1 MLETYVKKILSSKVY
16 DLAKET
22 PLSPARLLTQRFGTQ
37 VYLKREDLQ
46 SIFSFKLRGAYNR
59 MVHIDANQLE
69 KGVVTASAGNHA
81 QGVAVA
87 ADKLNVKATVVMGF
101 NTPAIKVESVKNF
114 GAKVI
119 LHGDSYDE
127 AAEFANNLA
136 ESEGSTYIHPY
147 DDPLVIAGQGTV
159 GMEIANQH
167 TGHIDAIFVPVGG

>member
-81 QGVAVA
+81 QGVALSA
-87 ADKLNVKATVVMGF
+87 KHMNLKCDIYIPN
-101 NTPAIKVESVKNF
+101 NTPLQKINRIKHFSNENC
-114 GAKVI
+114 
-119 LHGDSYDE
+119 
-127 AAEFANNLA
+127 N
-136 ESEGSTYIHPY
+136 
-147 DDPLVIAGQGTV
+147 
-159 GMEIANQH
+159 
-167 TGHIDAIFVPVGG
+167 IFIRFV

>member
-1 MLETYVKKILSSKVY
+1 
-16 DLAKET
+16 
-22 PLSPARLLTQRFGTQ
+22 
-37 VYLKREDLQ
+37 
-46 SIFSFKLRGAYNR
+46 

-114 GAKVI
+114 GAKVD

-147 DDPLVIAGQGTV
+147 DDPLVIAVKVLWEWNT
-159 GMEIANQH
+159 NQH
-167 TGHIDAIFVPVGG
+167 TGHIDAIFVPVGGGLIAGIACFFKYLRPRTKTGSKPRVPLVSLKLRRAGRRVKLPRESLDLFA

>member
-87 ADKLNVKATVVMGF
+87 ADKLNAVSYTHLTLPTTVIV
-101 NTPAIKVESVKNF
+101 
-114 GAKVI
+114 
-119 LHGDSYDE
+119 
-127 AAEFANNLA
+127 
-136 ESEGSTYIHPY
+136 
-147 DDPLVIAGQGTV
+147 
-159 GMEIANQH
+159 
-167 TGHIDAIFVPVGG
+167 

>member
-1 MLETYVKKILSSKVY
+1 
-16 DLAKET
+16 
-22 PLSPARLLTQRFGTQ
+22 
-37 VYLKREDLQ
+37 
-46 SIFSFKLRGAYNR
+46 
-59 MVHIDANQLE
+59 MVHIDANQLV

-167 TGHIDAIFVPVGG
+167 TGDIDAIFVPVGGGGLTAGIACFLK